1 MKITRIEPTLVTL
14 PYDHGAPK
22 PARHGIGN
30 WAAQPILLVR
40 VDTDAGITGW
50 GEAFGHASSPVTM
63 AAVSRILAELAVGR
77 DLGRDADDIAT
88 LMSDLT
94 RRTQSMARSGPVQFA
109 LSGLDIAL
117 WDIAG
122 KAAGKPVW
130 RLLGAERAPS
140 RVTAYASL
148 FRIGTPDLVGQVA
161 AKAVARGYRHVKL
174 HEHSREAVAAARAA
188 IGPDVSLM
196 VDTNCFWDS
205 AEAVVTAC
213 RAFEPYDLTWLEEPL
228 YPADSYDVM
237 AAIRRSVRTPIA
249 CGENL
254 GNVNDLRWLVAAGG
268 ADVIQPSVPKI
279 GGITEA
285 WKAIDFVRRQP
296 GVSCAPHSP
305 FLGPALLATIHMIAG
320 MGGDM
325 LCEHRFCDLEASPLG
340 DAVVAREGQLAVPDA
355 PGLGFTVDES
365 VVREYR
371 AAA

>member
-22 PARHGIGN
+22 PSRHGMGN
-30 WAAQPILLVR
+30 WATQPILLVR

-63 AAVSRILAELAVGR
+63 TAVSRIVADLAVGR
-77 DLGRDADDIAT
+77 EADDIAGV
-88 LMSDLT
+88 MRDLT

-130 RLLGAERAPS
+130 QLLGAPRAP
-140 RVTAYASL
+140 RAITAYASL

-205 AEAVVTAC
+205 AEAVVAAC
-213 RAFEPYDLTWLEEPL
+213 RAFEPYDLAWLEEPL
-228 YPADSYDVM
+228 YPADSYDVL
-237 AAIRRSVRTPIA
+237 AEIRRSVSMPIA
-249 CGENL
+249 AGENL
-254 GNVNDLRWLVAAGG
+254 GNLNDLRWMAAAG
-268 ADVIQPSVPKI
+268 AVDVIQPSVPKI
-279 GGITEA
+279 GGITEL
-285 WKAIDFVRRQP
+285 WKAMAHIHKYP
-296 GVSCAPHSP
+296 GIRGVPHTP
-305 FLGPALLATIHMIAG
+305 FLGPALLATIHVIAAL
-320 MGGDM
+320 GGDI

-340 DAVVAREGQLAVPDA
+340 DAVVARDGMLAVPDT
-355 PGLGFTVDES
+355 PGLGFTVDER
-365 VVREYR
+365 VLRTYR